1 MYTNIL
7 GGEANL
13 SNEKHSKDRLTL
25 LFIWNW
31 KAFSPLALNN
41 LLSLVI
47 RLCTKH
53 RDKAVFTLFMKVKF

>member
-1 MYTNIL
+1 M
-7 GGEANL
+7 
-13 SNEKHSKDRLTL
+13 SKEKNSKDRLTL

-41 LLSLVI
+41 LLSLVV

-53 RDKAVFTLFMKVKF
+53 RD